1 MIINYYDTSLVKAC
15 EQRLIV
21 QMLEVELLKIYD
33 HVIVQLPAYSI
44 QGETLTVQVQPCVS
58 SIKLFFVRYSFQ

>member
-21 QMLEVELLKIYD
+21 QTLEVELLKIYD
-33 HVIVQLPAYSI
+33 HVIVQLPTYSI
-44 QGETLTVQVQPCVS
+44 QGEMLTQLLNGLS
-58 SIKLFFVRYSFQ
+58 STMCFSH